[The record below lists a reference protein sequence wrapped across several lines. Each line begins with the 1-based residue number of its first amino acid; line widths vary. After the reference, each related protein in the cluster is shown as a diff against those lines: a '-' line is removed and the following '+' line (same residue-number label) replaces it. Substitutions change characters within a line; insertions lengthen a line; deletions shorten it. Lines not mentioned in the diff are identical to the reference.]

1 MGKLTSGAPAGSQH
15 VGLVQVPVRVVTGGD
30 NFRIKPWISV
40 GATVAKS
47 CISMERAR
55 CARRGPP
62 NRRSDL
68 RGEPQDAPATVV

>member
-15 VGLVQVPVRVVTGGD
+15 LELVQVPVRVVTGGD

-47 CISMERAR
+47 CISMERA
-55 CARRGPP
+55 
-62 NRRSDL
+62 
-68 RGEPQDAPATVV
+68 